1 MSRPGARD
9 TSVSPMRIRWPRARW
24 WLAAE
29 RSCAWPSTGSGV
41 RSSSV
46 FRARCSS
53 SRGRRSGWLLPSGPH
68 YSTPTMSRDRVRQR
82 FVETAAVAVWIAYA
96 SVYAITFAF
105 TGLSI
110 PVAIRGAFANA
121 VPDGLLALAALKT
134 SRLID
139 RDRPAVHELLPRH
152 AARGIVLITLAGA
165 LKILLLWVDTIVAR
179 QPFHYNAGITTWQIF
194 LSALVYVTVA
204 ATSHASLISRR
215 LQEEEANAVR
225 AEALRAQ
232 AELAALRAQLNP
244 HFLFNTLHSVVGL
257 VRRDPALAEAAL
269 EKLGD
274 LLRYATRV
282 HRNGVD
288 WIALRHEC
296 EFVDTYLDLEAI
308 RLGDR
313 LRVGRNLDTSTLDQR
328 VPTFSLQPLVE
339 NAVRHGIAPRAEG
352 GQIAISAHLQPD
364 GRRLRLEVCNDGQ
377 GSGAAES
384 EEGGLGLR
392 VLRERLDALY
402 RGAASMTAGPTPSGG
417 YSVVLTLPV
426 NTGALE
432 ANE

>member
-1 MSRPGARD
+1 
-9 TSVSPMRIRWPRARW
+9 
-24 WLAAE
+24 
-29 RSCAWPSTGSGV
+29 
-41 RSSSV
+41 
-46 FRARCSS
+46 
-53 SRGRRSGWLLPSGPH
+53 
-68 YSTPTMSRDRVRQR
+68 MSRDRVRQR
-82 FVETAAVAVWIAYA
+82 FVETAAVAVWIAYT
-96 SVYAITFAF
+96 SSYAITFALS
-105 TGLSI
+105 GMAISIAVRGALANSI
-110 PVAIRGAFANA
+110 PDA
-121 VPDGLLALAALKT
+121 LLAIAAFSTSRAIDRGRPAPQELLARHAPKAAGLIGLAAASKG
-134 SRLID
+134 
-139 RDRPAVHELLPRH
+139 V
-152 AARGIVLITLAGA
+152 
-165 LKILLLWVDTIVAR
+165 LLWVDYVIVAR
-179 QPFHYNAGITTWQIF
+179 MPYQFNPALAFWHVF

-204 ATSHASLISRR
+204 AATHAWLIGNR
-215 LQEEEANAVR
+215 LREEEANAIR

-313 LRVGRNLDTSTLDQR
+313 LRVLRNLDTSTLDQR

-364 GRRLRLEVCNDGQ
+364 GRRLRLDVCNDGQ
-377 GSGAAES
+377 GSDAAES
-384 EEGGLGLR
+384 EDGGLGLR
-392 VLRERLDALY
+392 VLRERLEALY

-417 YSVVLTLPV
+417 YSAVLTLPV
-426 NTGALE
+426 NTGPLE
-432 ANE
+432 VNE